1 MRRNPH
7 GRVPSHDLL
16 AAFLLSSSYALLTC
30 LFAAGASA
38 QSSSEPNSRWLVLPA
53 LVAAQAEPLH
63 PARTAARL
71 LSQELRAH
79 GKRALSID
87 EAKTLFEQN
96 GSTPPMTASAA
107 DIDQLARDAQ
117 RALYHVASGLPAR
130 AKADVQRALERAR
143 RALESLNRETRAA
156 QHLLDAC
163 LFLVRAHLQH
173 GNRPAARNQAL
184 ECRRLVPDILPD
196 GTVHPPDVIG
206 VFAEAQ
212 AELLAHEPAAL
223 RIESEPTGCA
233 AYVNG
238 RNLGPT
244 PKELSQ
250 LSPGE
255 YRLQVECDPG
265 LMGRVHRVALAN
277 SRVVV
282 AIDTRYDRAIE
293 TLFDLSLSY
302 GSDQQA
308 AEHAGRDAVET
319 ARVVGATDVVLA
331 TSLSAP
337 GVFPARVQ
345 LARFRVAD
353 GTPLARAVVLV
364 SIDDKRGVIAEADL
378 EAARVALTAK
388 VAARNA
394 ATSSAAPPHQPM
406 EQPAIEPVAATAGAA
421 PIDEPSPQDLWEPE
435 TPGERSQVLPIV
447 GYALGGLGLASYATG
462 WVLYAG
468 ALDQQQTYADA
479 LNANAMPK
487 NPTTDELTALR
498 DVDQA
503 DGPPIVAA
511 AIGGALS
518 AASVPLWLPKSEGIP
533 WWGWTAGAGGLVMA
547 ATGGALA
554 LGEGSCDL
562 DRFGRCTQPAQAT
575 HLGAMLML
583 QAVPLLA
590 VPIVQGIRSLT
601 SEQLDVTISTRGT
614 HGAMLRIEGRL

>member
-1 MRRNPH
+1 M
-7 GRVPSHDLL
+7 
-16 AAFLLSSSYALLTC
+16 
-30 LFAAGASA
+30 
-38 QSSSEPNSRWLVLPA
+38 
-53 LVAAQAEPLH
+53 
-63 PARTAARL
+63 
-71 LSQELRAH
+71 SQELRAH

-87 EAKTLFEQN
+87 EAKTLFEQH
-96 GSTPPMTASAA
+96 GSTAPMTASAA
-107 DIDQLARDAQ
+107 DIDELARDAQ

-277 SRVVV
+277 IRVVI

-293 TLFDLSLSY
+293 TLFDLSLSC
-302 GSDQQA
+302 GSDEQA
-308 AEHAGRDAVET
+308 AEHASRDAVVT
-319 ARVVGATDVVLA
+319 ARVVGATDVILA

-337 GVFPARVQ
+337 GVFPARVR
-345 LARFRVAD
+345 LDRFRVAD
-353 GTPLARAVVLV
+353 GVPLARAVVLV
-364 SIDDKRGVIAEADL
+364 SVEDKRGVIAEADL
-378 EAARVALTAK
+378 EAARAALTTK
-388 VAARNA
+388 VGLRAPA
-394 ATSSAAPPHQPM
+394 SSVAPAQQPS
-406 EQPAIEPVAATAGAA
+406 ELPAVEPVAAANEAAIVGDANGDRDDTA
-421 PIDEPSPQDLWEPE
+421 PQDLWEPE
-435 TPGERSQVLPIV
+435 NPAEPSQAWPIV
-447 GYALGGLGLASYATG
+447 GYALGGLAVASYATG

-468 ALDQQQTYADA
+468 ALDQQQAYADA
-479 LNANAMPK
+479 LNANAMPEIA
-487 NPTTDELTALR
+487 TTDELTALG

-503 DGPPIVAA
+503 DDPPIIAG

-533 WWGWTAGAGGLVMA
+533 WWGWTAGASGLVVA

-554 LGEGSCDL
+554 LGEGGCEL
-562 DRFGRCTQPAQAT
+562 DRFGRCTEPAQAT

-590 VPIVQGIRSLT
+590 VPLVQGIRSLT
-601 SEQLDVTISTRGT
+601 SERLDVTVSARGT
-614 HGAMLRIEGRL
+614 NGALLRIEGRL